1 MKKIYALL
9 FCFAM
14 VNAMATAQTLFT
26 LDKQFQ
32 SPNREVRAMWLTTLK
47 GLDWPK
53 KPARTPEATEK
64 QKQELCHILD
74 QLQAAGINTV
84 LFQSRIRSTTAYPSA
99 IEPWDGVF
107 SGTIG
112 KAPLYDP
119 LQFALD
125 ECHRR
130 GMELHAWVVAFPI
143 CDVADARK
151 LGRKAL
157 PSQKPKLCQ
166 RCGNKWM
173 MDPGMPGTAEH
184 IASICAEIVTKY
196 NVDGIHLDYVRY
208 PEHGIPFS
216 DRYTYRKYGKGMKL
230 ADWRRANVTRT
241 VKAIHD
247 AVKAIRPWVKIS
259 CSPVGKYA
267 DLNQQS
273 SYGWNARDAV
283 YQEAQQW
290 LKDGLMDMLFPMM
303 YFDGKHFYPFAIDW
317 QEHAYGRQVVPGLGI
332 YFLHEQQKD
341 WELDIIRRQMFFL
354 RSIGTAGQAHFR
366 SEFFTDNVKG
376 LYDFS
381 SEDFYKQPV
390 LPPAMTWEDSI
401 APSVPEVKICED
413 KYALNLSWE
422 PAKDNNVDSAV
433 TYNIYYCN
441 TPTFVR
447 EEAHPIAYRV
457 KDCYFSYHPVMPTHM
472 RGYYAV
478 TAMDVYGNE
487 SAAQPVSAFK
497 DVASSTIKVP
507 ADGYLEIPDVDKAEY
522 LLVMDMAERHVF
534 TTAYSN
540 RINVG
545 RLAPGA
551 YEVRTLARKGVSHH
565 LFHFWKD

>member
-32 SPNREVRAMWLTTLK
+32 SPDREVRAMWLTTLK

-166 RCGNKWM
+166 RCG
-173 MDPGMPGTAEH
+173 
-184 IASICAEIVTKY
+184 S
-196 NVDGIHLDYVRY
+196 
-208 PEHGIPFS
+208 
-216 DRYTYRKYGKGMKL
+216 
-230 ADWRRANVTRT
+230 
-241 VKAIHD
+241 
-247 AVKAIRPWVKIS
+247 
-259 CSPVGKYA
+259 
-267 DLNQQS
+267 
-273 SYGWNARDAV
+273 
-283 YQEAQQW
+283 
-290 LKDGLMDMLFPMM
+290 
-303 YFDGKHFYPFAIDW
+303 
-317 QEHAYGRQVVPGLGI
+317 
-332 YFLHEQQKD
+332 
-341 WELDIIRRQMFFL
+341 
-354 RSIGTAGQAHFR
+354 
-366 SEFFTDNVKG
+366 
-376 LYDFS
+376 
-381 SEDFYKQPV
+381 
-390 LPPAMTWEDSI
+390 
-401 APSVPEVKICED
+401 
-413 KYALNLSWE
+413 
-422 PAKDNNVDSAV
+422 
-433 TYNIYYCN
+433 
-441 TPTFVR
+441 
-447 EEAHPIAYRV
+447 
-457 KDCYFSYHPVMPTHM
+457 
-472 RGYYAV
+472 
-478 TAMDVYGNE
+478 
-487 SAAQPVSAFK
+487 
-497 DVASSTIKVP
+497 
-507 ADGYLEIPDVDKAEY
+507 
-522 LLVMDMAERHVF
+522 
-534 TTAYSN
+534 
-540 RINVG
+540 
-545 RLAPGA
+545 
-551 YEVRTLARKGVSHH
+551 
-565 LFHFWKD
+565 